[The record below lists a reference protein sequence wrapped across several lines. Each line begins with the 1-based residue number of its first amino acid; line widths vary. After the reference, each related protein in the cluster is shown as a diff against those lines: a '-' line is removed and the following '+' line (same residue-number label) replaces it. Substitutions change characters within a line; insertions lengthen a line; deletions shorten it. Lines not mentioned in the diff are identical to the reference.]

1 MKQLH
6 FHDRRDKSHLGRRS
20 PWYRSLDSDL
30 VSAAVPHASSQETE
44 AVAKPQA
51 TAVPRP

>member
-6 FHDRRDKSHLGRRS
+6 SHDRRDKSHLGRRS
-20 PWYRSLDSDL
+20 PWYRSLGSDL
-30 VSAAVPHASSQETE
+30 VSAAAPRESSQETE
-44 AVAKPQA
+44 AAAKPQA